1 MLVITTK
8 EQKVLKRFLEN
19 NLENKISALEPTKE
33 SFFFLWLKK
42 SANVLPSHFEKR
54 KKGVREGG
62 GQKITF
68 SSQGFH

>member
-19 NLENKISALEPTKE
+19 NFENKFSALEPAKRVFLMTK
-33 SFFFLWLKK
+33 KRAK
-42 SANVLPSHFEKR
+42 GLPSRFEKR
-54 KKGVREGG
+54 KKGVREDR

-68 SSQGFH
+68 SS

>member
-1 MLVITTK
+1 MLVIITK

-33 SFFFLWLKK
+33 SFFLWLKK
-42 SANVLPSHFEKR
+42 SANGLPSHFEKR

-68 SSQGFH
+68 SS